1 MNDQKVDG
9 IVRLMVGDKLRF
21 GCCSTIYEIT
31 SSGKN
36 SHEVLEPFSLQ
47 VIKSLLQ
54 VLNQ

>member
-1 MNDQKVDG
+1 MNDQRVDG